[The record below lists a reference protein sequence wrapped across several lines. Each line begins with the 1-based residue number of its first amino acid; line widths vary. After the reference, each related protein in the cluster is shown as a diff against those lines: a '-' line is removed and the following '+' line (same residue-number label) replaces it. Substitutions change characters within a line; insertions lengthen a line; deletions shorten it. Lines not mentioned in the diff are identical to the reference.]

1 MKNMKVKI
9 IAILLTLVLIGIFLL
24 FFNRKPSIEMTP
36 VVMPAGFT
44 YILPC
49 DDNIEYI
56 EPYGWVQIINSEEYN
71 TDFLIESSS
80 NDQTAVKQIFSFLNL
95 EKRQFCGEITKQ
107 NFYEYYYDYYDEDN
121 KTAIHMVFDGFYYVT
136 IYPYGTIITH
146 KVYNDDETNDS
157 NKYYQYLS
165 SGIVYQNIA
174 DYLRELYNQ
183 NNLSERLL
191 LDQMSITK

>member
-1 MKNMKVKI
+1 MALGNCAKI
-9 IAILLTLVLIGIFLL
+9 IQSFYVKKQCFSQCFNEKNVLIISAWFL
-24 FFNRKPSIEMTP
+24 
-36 VVMPAGFT
+36 
-44 YILPC
+44 
-49 DDNIEYI
+49 
-56 EPYGWVQIINSEEYN
+56 
-71 TDFLIESSS
+71 
-80 NDQTAVKQIFSFLNL
+80 SFLNL

-121 KTAIHMVFDGFYYVT
+121 KIAIHMVFDGFYYVT

-174 DYLRELYNQ
+174 DYLVSAQ
-183 NNLSERLL
+183 
-191 LDQMSITK
+191 